1 MLVSIEFFMRYILMC
16 FFVRFRHMQLEIT
29 KKYTLFKLQKR
40 CKDFSRGVWFLTFS
54 PSHIHFGKICLIQNL
69 QFRLCSFQQKKVWL
83 VSKSTRRPK
92 RDRHLFQRLLH
103 RCIVYWSVFNQRST
117 CLSKIAHCEALEQ
130 IF

>member
-1 MLVSIEFFMRYILMC
+1 MRYILMC

-69 QFRLCSFQQKKVWL
+69 QFRLCSFQQKKIWL

-103 RCIVYWSVFNQRST
+103 RCILDVACRIEVNTEQFYSVPVNENYI
-117 CLSKIAHCEALEQ
+117 CLLSYA
-130 IF
+130 